1 MDHFGAL
8 VGWTHQD
15 LGERL
20 MLRIESLHSI
30 DREGHKQ
37 PDTTRLLMTRQ
48 QAALLGSYL
57 VELSGHALPEPGERS
72 LLRRLFG

>member
-15 LGERL
+15 LGERV
-20 MLRIESLHSI
+20 MLRLESLHSGEQA
-30 DREGHKQ
+30 DRSS
-37 PDTTRLLMTRQ
+37 PDLTRLLLTRQ

-57 VELSGHALPEPGERS
+57 VELSGHDRPGRGERS